1 MGLFLEK
8 VREEE
13 CFVQDN
19 SLAGGRMRMRTVA
32 RCKCGAE
39 ILLSD
44 PMDNDC
50 DACGRI
56 YNMSGQEVRCHAR
69 DVDYLD
75 AGEVYDDEEG
85 GW

>member
-8 VREEE
+8 VRTETVHVPYGYGTRE
-13 CFVQDN
+13 VQRDV
-19 SLAGGRMRMRTVA
+19 R

-39 ILLSD
+39 ILLDD

-56 YNMSGQEVRCHAR
+56 YNMSGQEVHCHAR
-69 DVDYLD
+69 DIDYLD
-75 AGEVYDDEEG
+75 AGEVWDDGED
-85 GW
+85 W

>member
-1 MGLFLEK
+1 MFLEK
-8 VREEE
+8 IREEV
-13 CFVQDN
+13 CYVPANNLMGVRQVT
-19 SLAGGRMRMRTVA
+19 RTVA
-32 RCKCGAE
+32 RCKCGEE

-56 YNMSGQEVRCHAR
+56 YNMSGQQVRCHAR

-75 AGEVYDDEEG
+75 AGER
-85 GW
+85 W